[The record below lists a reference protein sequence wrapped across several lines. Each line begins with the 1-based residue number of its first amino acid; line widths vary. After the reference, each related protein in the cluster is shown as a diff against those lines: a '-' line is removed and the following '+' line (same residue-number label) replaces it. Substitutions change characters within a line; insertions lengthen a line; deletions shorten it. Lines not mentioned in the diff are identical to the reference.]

1 MEHCNVLCAQ
11 IRASFN
17 FTWGEGINQR
27 KANYFTL
34 TYGEESSMEKKRA
47 ETSSASLQS

>member
-1 MEHCNVLCAQ
+1 MEHCNVLRAQ

-17 FTWGEGINQR
+17 FTWGEGINR
-27 KANYFTL
+27 RNFTL